1 MLNKNNDF
9 RTNIKDMSW
18 NHCIN
23 GTNILYLPLHR
34 RLINMSMAGIYH
46 IESWWRHNGCWDRE
60 QASGIPYC
68 GEDNYLSITDAW
80 WETLTDE
87 EKEQVFNDFFEDLM

>member
-1 MLNKNNDF
+1 MGQ
-9 RTNIKDMSW
+9 IYYI
-18 NHCIN
+18 CP
-23 GTNILYLPLHR
+23 PLHG
-34 RLINMSMAGIYH
+34 RLINMSMACIYH

-68 GEDNYLSITDAW
+68 AEDNYLSITDAW

-87 EKEQVFNDFFEDLM
+87 EKEQVFNDFFEDL